1 MGRRYVERACESCA
15 TSQVH
20 VLKHIYK
27 PLETESAC
35 VVSTEKK
42 SIRCSGEKN
51 QCNYFTEDCVKK
63 QIFDFTTRSSN
74 KDVFTD
80 SKAYLQLRPKSRAH
94 RGHVAN

>member
-1 MGRRYVERACESCA
+1 MGRRYVERACALCA

-20 VLKHIYK
+20 VVKHIYK

-63 QIFDFTTRSSN
+63 QILISRQGARTKMFSLIQRPTYS
-74 KDVFTD
+74 
-80 SKAYLQLRPKSRAH
+80 LGLRVEHTEAM
-94 RGHVAN
+94 

>member
-1 MGRRYVERACESCA
+1 MCVMCHKSSARCV
-15 TSQVH
+15 
-20 VLKHIYK
+20 KHIFK

-42 SIRCSGEKN
+42 SIRCNGEKN